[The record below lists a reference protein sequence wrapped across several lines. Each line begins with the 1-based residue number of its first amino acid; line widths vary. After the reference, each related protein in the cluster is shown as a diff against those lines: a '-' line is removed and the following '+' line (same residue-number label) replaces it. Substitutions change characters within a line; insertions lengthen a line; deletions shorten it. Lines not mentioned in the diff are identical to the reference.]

1 MMFLTRLCLMDYF
14 KSTQL
19 DLKGH
24 CVVSLNDRHSFSSHC
39 LTWTVMKRVAYD
51 NRKYR
56 DNALCFVYLFN
67 YKDIFT
73 VGIYTIIAE

>member
-1 MMFLTRLCLMDYF
+1 MDYF

-24 CVVSLNDRHSFSSHC
+24 CVASLIDRHFFSSHC
-39 LTWTVMKRVAYD
+39 LTWTMMKRIAYED
-51 NRKYR
+51 RKYQ
-56 DNALCFVYLFN
+56 NKAPCFVYLFN

>member
-1 MMFLTRLCLMDYF
+1 
-14 KSTQL
+14 
-19 DLKGH
+19 
-24 CVVSLNDRHSFSSHC
+24 
-39 LTWTVMKRVAYD
+39 MKRVAYD